1 MKSISALIIKIL
13 EFCSHKLR
21 SVSRKSNRCHFDPDL
36 SGEKS
41 FRITIE
47 RFLSRRLLR
56 NDSFRVLQQTLK
68 LASFLLC
75 FMLSQTIQPC
85 TTAVVSG
92 KATDDGR
99 PLLLKNRDADALQ
112 NKLVYFFDG
121 KYKFIG
127 LVNSEDKDN
136 KEVWCG
142 FNAAGFGIMNS
153 ASYNLKI
160 NDSTKLSDLEGRIMK
175 MALESCAS
183 LEDFEKI
190 LNNLPKPLG
199 VEANFGVIDANG
211 GAAYYETDNYKFIKY
226 DVNDPSVAPNGYLI
240 RTNFSVAGEENKGYG
255 YIRYATAT
263 ELFENQTKDGKL
275 SFEFLI
281 NDVPRCLV
289 HSFTNTDLIKSLPAT
304 EKKPSYIFF
313 RDYIPRHSSSAAI
326 VLQGVMK
333 SESPSLTTMWTI
345 LGFPLT
351 SIIIPVWLL
360 EDGTIPKVLQADET
374 GNAPLCNIAL
384 QLKDK
389 VFSSQNDASENYLNL
404 AALMNKENSGVR
416 QKLIPIEEQVLTKA
430 KNILTDFR
438 KNGIKYSEVK
448 EFYNWIDNDVYNEI
462 KSKFKLN

>member
-1 MKSISALIIKIL
+1 MINFMKIFFISLVGFLISVISIY
-13 EFCSHKLR
+13 
-21 SVSRKSNRCHFDPDL
+21 
-36 SGEKS
+36 
-41 FRITIE
+41 
-47 RFLSRRLLR
+47 
-56 NDSFRVLQQTLK
+56 
-68 LASFLLC
+68 
-75 FMLSQTIQPC
+75 PC

-127 LVNSEDKDN
+127 LVNSEDKEN
-136 KEVWCG
+136 KDVWCG

-160 NDSTKLSDLEGRIMK
+160 NDTTTIADLEGRIMK
-175 MALESCAS
+175 LALETCAT
-183 LEDFEKI
+183 LEDFEKL
-190 LNNLPKPLG
+190 LNDLPKPLG

-211 GAAYYETDNYKFIKY
+211 GAAYYETDNFKFIKY

-240 RTNFSVAGEENKGYG
+240 RTNYSMAGEDNKGYG
-255 YIRYATAT
+255 YIRYATASG
-263 ELFENQTKDGKL
+263 LFENQTKNGKL

-289 HSFTNTDLIKSLPAT
+289 HSFTKTDLTKSLPAI
-304 EKKPSYIFF
+304 ESEANYIFF

-326 VLQGVMK
+326 VVQGVK
-333 SESPSLTTMWTI
+333 ENESASLTTMWTI

-351 SIIIPVWLL
+351 SVIIPVWLL
-360 EDGTIPKVLQADET
+360 EDGMMPNVLQTDET
-374 GNAPLCNIAL
+374 GNAPLCNVAL

-404 AALMNKENSGVR
+404 SALMNKENSGVR
-416 QKLIPIEEQVLTKA
+416 QKLIPIEEQVIAKA

-438 KNGIKYSEVK
+438 KNGIKYSEAK
-448 EFYNWIDNDVYNEI
+448 EFYNWIDNDVYNDI